1 VAALATVADLEDRLG
16 RSLTDVETT
25 QAVALLDDASA
36 TVRVYTGRPF
46 ARVTETVRLPVV
58 NGYVNLPQR
67 PVVSVT
73 SVVDVYGAVVTHEW
87 FAGSHLNL
95 ASLTSESWWSPGSSY
110 VDVTYTHGDLA
121 VPAAIL
127 GVVCGIAKRALEVP
141 AASSGLTGETIG
153 GYSYSIGPVAAS
165 GGAGVLNAEKAI
177 LDRYRRVAGVV
188 RTGGR

>member
-1 VAALATVADLEDRLG
+1 MAALATVADLEDRLG
-16 RSLTDVETT
+16 RTLTAVETT

-46 ARVTETVRLPVV
+46 ARVTETVRRPVV

-73 SVVDVYGAVVTHEW
+73 SVANVYGAVVTHEW
-87 FAGSHLNL
+87 FAGNR
-95 ASLTSESWWSPGSSY
+95 LTLGSSESWWSPGSSW
-110 VDVTYTHGDLA
+110 VDVTYTHGDLV
-121 VPAAIL
+121 VPAAIV

-141 AASSGLTGETIG
+141 AASSGLTGESIG

-165 GGAGVLNAEKAI
+165 GGAGVLNAEKAV